1 MASEEAMIV
10 AGIGCRHGTPSADV
24 VDLIFVTLSSLGI
37 AREDLSAI
45 ATETSKAD
53 EYGIVNAARSLSVPV
68 VRCPVAD
75 LGRVADR
82 VMTRSLRVQA
92 IKGVPSIA
100 EASALVAAGHNA
112 RLLGARVAAR
122 KVTCAIAIGEGS

>member
-1 MASEEAMIV
+1 VASEEAMIV
-10 AGIGCRHGTPSADV
+10 AGIGCGRETSSEDIVG
-24 VDLIFVTLSSLGI
+24 LISVALAYFGI
-37 AREDLSAI
+37 APENLTAI

-53 EYGIVNAARSLSVPV
+53 QRGIAGAARSLSLPI
-68 VRCPVAD
+68 VRCPIAE

-82 VMTRSLRVQA
+82 VLTRSLRVQE

-100 EASALVAAGHNA
+100 EASALVAAGSNA
-112 RLLGARVAAR
+112 RLLGARLTAN

>member
-10 AGIGCRHGTPSADV
+10 AGIGCGRETSAEDIVSLIV
-24 VDLIFVTLSSLGI
+24 VALSNFGI
-37 AREDLSAI
+37 AQENLVAI

-53 EYGIVNAARSLSVPV
+53 ERGIASAARSLSIPI

-75 LGRVADR
+75 LARVADR
-82 VMTRSLRVQA
+82 VLTRSLRVQE

-100 EASALVAAGHNA
+100 EASALVAAGPNA
-112 RLLGARVAAR
+112 RLLGARVAAN
-122 KVTCAIAIGEGS
+122 KVTCAIAIGERS

>member
-10 AGIGCRHGTPSADV
+10 AGIGCGRETSSD
-24 VDLIFVTLSSLGI
+24 DILSLIFLALSNFGI
-37 AREDLSAI
+37 AQENLTAI

-53 EYGIVNAARSLSVPV
+53 ERGIASAARSLSIPV

-82 VMTRSLRVQA
+82 VLTRSLRVQE

-100 EASALVAAGHNA
+100 EASALVAAGLNA
-112 RLLGARVAAR
+112 RLLGARVAVN